1 MSGAPV
7 RVTLVR
13 HGRARAGWD
22 VDPDPGL
29 DDLGRSQAD
38 AVAARLARGG
48 PQALVSSPLGRCQ
61 ETAAPL
67 AAAWGH
73 PPEIEPLVAEIP
85 SPAGVAMAHRVDW
98 LRAAMQGTW
107 AGLGERYTGYRD
119 AIVARV
125 AACPVDTVIVSH
137 FVAINAVIGACLGDD
152 RLVIA
157 SLDNCSCTVVEL
169 DGAGGLRLVEQGHE
183 ADTLIR

>member
-1 MSGAPV
+1 MPV

-13 HGRARAGWD
+13 HGRAAAGWN

-29 DDLGRSQAD
+29 DELGAQQAAD
-38 AVAARLARGG
+38 VAARLGPGG
-48 PQALVSSPLGRCQ
+48 PLALVASPLRRCQ

-67 AAAWGH
+67 AAMWGVA
-73 PPEIEPLVAEIP
+73 PVIEPLVAEIP
-85 SPAGVAMAHRVDW
+85 SPEGIAMAERVDW
-98 LRAAMQGTW
+98 LRDAMQGTW
-107 AGLGERYTGYRD
+107 GALGSRYTAYRD
-119 AIVARV
+119 AVVARV

-137 FVAINAVIGACLGDD
+137 FIAINAVIGACVGDD

-157 SLDNCSCTVVEL
+157 SLDNCSCTVVEVGA
-169 DGAGGLRLVEQGHE
+169 DGRLRLLARGHE

>member
-1 MSGAPV
+1 MT
-7 RVTLVR
+7 RLFLVR
-13 HGRARAGWD
+13 HGRAAAGWD
-22 VDPDPGL
+22 TDPDPGL
-29 DDLGRSQAD
+29 DAIGRQQAQDVAERLD
-38 AVAARLARGG
+38 AIG
-48 PQALVSSPLGRCQ
+48 PVPLLSSPLRRCQ
-61 ETAAPL
+61 ETSA
-67 AAAWGH
+67 
-73 PPEIEPLVAEIP
+73 PLVARWSTPVVIEPAVTEIP
-85 SPAGVAMAHRVDW
+85 SPDRYTLETRVDW

>member
-1 MSGAPV
+1 MTGV

-13 HGRARAGWD
+13 HGRAAAGWN

-29 DDLGRSQAD
+29 DDLGAQQAAD
-38 AVAARLARGG
+38 VAARLGPLG
-48 PQALVSSPLGRCQ
+48 PQTLVSSPLRRCQ

-67 AAAWGH
+67 AAVWG
-73 PPEIEPLVAEIP
+73 PTPVIEPLVAEIP
-85 SPAGVAMAHRVDW
+85 SPEGIAMAERVDW
-98 LRAAMQGTW
+98 LREAMQGTW
-107 AGLGERYTGYRD
+107 GALGPRYTAYRD
-119 AIVARV
+119 AVVARV

-137 FVAINAVIGACLGDD
+137 FIAINAVIGACVGDD

-157 SLDNCSCTVVEL
+157 SLDNCSCTVVEVGA
-169 DGAGGLRLVEQGHE
+169 DGRLRLLAQGHE